1 MQERMYTGKDGF
13 RTGGM
18 QVKDGCRTRGLQ
30 DRRDA
35 GKEGC
40 KKRGMKGRRDEG
52 KRDEGKER
60 RRKGG
65 IQE

>member
-1 MQERMYTGKDGF
+1 
-13 RTGGM
+13 M

-52 KRDEGKER
+52 KRDEGQER
-60 RRKGG
+60 
-65 IQE
+65 